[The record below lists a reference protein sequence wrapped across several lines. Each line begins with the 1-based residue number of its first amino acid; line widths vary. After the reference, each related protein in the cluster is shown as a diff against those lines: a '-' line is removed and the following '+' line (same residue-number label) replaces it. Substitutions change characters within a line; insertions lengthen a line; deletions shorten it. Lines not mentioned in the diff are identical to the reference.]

1 MSSLKLLLVSS
12 VMNFKRFVCREVL
25 ERKEKKLIAGV
36 VRDDLETNH

>member
-25 ERKEKKLIAGV
+25 ERKRKSFFGV
-36 VRDDLETNH
+36 VRDD